1 MPRPIL
7 VLDLDGTLADTAPD
21 LLDSLNH
28 CLQHAGIGPADP
40 LALKTYVGNG
50 ARVMIERAFEA
61 RRHRLDPPKLDE
73 LQAVFLAH
81 YVANM
86 PGKTMLFPGARD
98 LLDRASESG
107 FALAVCTNKTEFM
120 SVRLLEG
127 LGVASAFSAI
137 CGADTFAFRKPDA
150 RHLTETIRLAGGDPD
165 RAVMI
170 GDSRTDIDTAKAA
183 GIPVIAVDFGY
194 SDRPVIEFDPSFIV
208 SHFDEINFGLLS
220 RFGVSSG

>member
-28 CLQHAGIGPADP
+28 CLEHAGIGPADP
-40 LALKTYVGNG
+40 LALRTYVGNG

-61 RRHRLDPPKLDE
+61 RRHRLDPPRLDE
-73 LQAVFLAH
+73 LQAVFLQH
-81 YVANM
+81 YIANM
-86 PGKTMLFPGARD
+86 PGKTALFPGARG
-98 LLDRASESG
+98 LLDRASDGG
-107 FALAVCTNKTEFM
+107 FALAVCTNKMEAM

-127 LGVASAFSAI
+127 LGIAGIFSAI
-137 CGADTFAFRKPDA
+137 CGADTFSFRKPDA

-194 SDRPVIEFDPSFIV
+194 SDRPVVEFDPSCVV
-208 SHFDEINFGLLS
+208 SHFDEISLDLLS
-220 RFGVSSG
+220 RLGAKGG